1 LGVAH
6 TLGLKGIKRMVLL
19 DIPEAAPQLF
29 LGMRTGIS
37 LALIL
42 VVVSE
47 MLIGSNRGL
56 GKVIADMRY
65 TDDTPRLYAALFV
78 AGVIGF
84 LYNAL
89 VAFAE
94 RHLLHWRGR

>member
-1 LGVAH
+1 
-6 TLGLKGIKRMVLL
+6 MVLL
-19 DIPEAAPQLF
+19 DLPEAAPQLF

-65 TDDTPRLYAALFV
+65 TDDTPRLYAAIVV
-78 AGVIGF
+78 AGAIGF
-84 LYNAL
+84 FYNAL

-94 RHLLHWRGR
+94 QQLVHWRGKQ